1 MPNPTIEKAQPIS
14 DEALDAVSGGYEVVF
29 QEEGVNRDSWF
40 VSIVTRQM
48 VQNSIRNYLNG
59 PEQAVPDIIM
69 VGDRRY
75 RVRRT
80 GETYFVEAL

>member
-1 MPNPTIEKAQPIS
+1 MPNQTIVKAQPIS

-59 PEQAVPDIIM
+59 PEQAVPDIIT